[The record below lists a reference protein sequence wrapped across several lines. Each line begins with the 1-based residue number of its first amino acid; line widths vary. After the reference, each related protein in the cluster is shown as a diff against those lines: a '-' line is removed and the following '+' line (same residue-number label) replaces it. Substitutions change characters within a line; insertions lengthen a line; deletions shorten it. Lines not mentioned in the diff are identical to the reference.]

1 MIVFL
6 NRFYHPST
14 TATGQLLTD
23 LAEGLAARG
32 HAVRVVTS
40 RHDASLPEDETHN
53 GVRIHRIG
61 TPARWRGFA
70 RITEFR
76 AFHVAARR
84 RLPSLLAPADTVVAL
99 TDPPLVGVTA
109 AQACRASGARLV
121 HWVQDIYPELLAA
134 AGAGWPAL
142 PLVALLRLRRDR
154 AWREATRCVTLGG
167 DMAALLRARGVPSD
181 RLAIIPNW
189 APAGLAPPPPETVAA
204 MRARWGLGDR
214 FIVAYSGNLGRVHD
228 LDVCLRVAEA
238 LRSDSRFAFVF
249 IGEGARKSRLQR
261 AVAARGLEN
270 VVFRPHESRRHLAAS
285 LAAADA
291 HWVTLRDSCG
301 SLVFP
306 SKLYGIAAVGR
317 PVLFAGPPGGEL
329 ARQVTAHR
337 LGIAAAPDDTA
348 RFVRTL
354 HHWIETPAACEDA
367 ARASLA
373 FARTRDLPSALDA
386 WEEVLRLPDEMQT
399 RATPPGCRQPNTH
412 TDLLLPAI
420 TSSDQP

>member
-40 RHDASLPEDETHN
+40 RHDALLPEEETRA

-61 TPARWRGFA
+61 PPARRRGFA
-70 RITEFR
+70 RITEFLAFR
-76 AFHVAARR
+76 AAAFR
-84 RLPSLLAPADTVVAL
+84 RLPSMLAPGDTVVAL

-142 PLVALLRLRRDR
+142 PLVALLRPHRDR
-154 AWREATRCVTLGG
+154 AWREAARCVTLGG

-181 RLAIIPNW
+181 RLTVIPNW
-189 APAGLAPPPPETVAA
+189 APAGLAPPPPEAIAA
-204 MRARWGLGDR
+204 MRARWGLGER

-238 LRSDSRFAFVF
+238 LRRDPRFAFVF
-249 IGEGARKSRLQR
+249 IGEGARKAQLRR
-261 AVAARGLEN
+261 AVAARGLAN

-291 HWVTLRDSCG
+291 HWVTLRGSCG
-301 SLVFP
+301 GLVFP

-317 PVLFAGPPGGEL
+317 PVLFAGPPDGEL
-329 ARQVTAHR
+329 ARQVTVHG
-337 LGIAAAPDDTA
+337 LGLAASPDDAA
-348 RFVRTL
+348 RFVQTL
-354 HHWIETPAACEDA
+354 RHWIETPAACEDA
-367 ARASLA
+367 ARAALA
-373 FARTRDLPSALDA
+373 FARAHDLSSALDT
-386 WEEVLRLPDEMQT
+386 WEEALRLPDEM
-399 RATPPGCRQPNTH
+399 RIRGAPPGFPRPASSA
-412 TDLLLPAI
+412 DLLRPAAP
-420 TSSDQP
+420 SPDRP

>member
-23 LAEGLAARG
+23 LAEGLVARG

-40 RHDASLPEDETHN
+40 RHDASLPGDETHN
-53 GVRIHRIG
+53 GVRIHRIA
-61 TPARWRGFA
+61 TPARRRGFA
-70 RITEFR
+70 RITEFL
-76 AFHVAARR
+76 AFHVAASR
-84 RLPSLLAPADTVVAL
+84 RLSGMLNSDDTVVAL

-134 AGAGWPAL
+134 AGGGWPAL

-154 AWREATRCVTLGG
+154 AWRDAARCVTLGG
-167 DMAALLRARGVPSD
+167 DMAALLRARGVSAD
-181 RLAIIPNW
+181 RLTVIPNW
-189 APAGLAPPPPETVAA
+189 APSGLAPSPPEDTAA
-204 MRARWGLGDR
+204 MRARWGLGGR

-238 LRSDSRFAFVF
+238 LRRDSRFAFVF
-249 IGEGARKSRLQR
+249 IGEGARKSQLQR

-270 VVFRPHESRRHLAAS
+270 VVFRPHESRQHLAAS

-291 HWVTLRDSCG
+291 HWVTLRGSCG

-317 PVLFAGPPGGEL
+317 PVLFAGPPDGEL
-329 ARQVTAHR
+329 ARQVTDHR
-337 LGIAAAPDDTA
+337 LGIAASPDDTA
-348 RFVRTL
+348 RFVQTL
-354 HHWIETPAACEDA
+354 HHWIETPAVCEDA
-367 ARASLA
+367 ARAALA
-373 FARTRDLPSALDA
+373 FARTHDLPSALDA
-386 WEEVLRLPDEMQT
+386 WEEALRLPEQMEDNE
-399 RATPPGCRQPNTH
+399 
-412 TDLLLPAI
+412 
-420 TSSDQP
+420 DQPQRHKDTEKEGKEKVLLGS